1 MEQVSRYDSVFRQ
14 GAIMIDEAQEVF
26 PSKRASSQAVYN
38 AEVFLKAIQEA
49 RAGLPDCHTVRQR
62 DNRKLPRQIDYI
74 VQPQLRRSWEYLYVE
89 NALHRQVKHAALE
102 LKIWNWSGSA
112 TGIPLFNNMPYPPP
126 HGSEQISRTFTGVEK
141 TFAAYPTKQVIVSAV
156 AKDRHTN
163 QANLKEIADRG
174 WQVVRDVDTDTQL
187 VRRLAIIED
196 DAEEWSA
203 PGTAPRDL
211 GSAA

>member
-1 MEQVSRYDSVFRQ
+1 MD
-14 GAIMIDEAQEVF
+14 
-26 PSKRASSQAVYN
+26 
-38 AEVFLKAIQEA
+38 
-49 RAGLPDCHTVRQR
+49 
-62 DNRKLPRQIDYI
+62 
-74 VQPQLRRSWEYLYVE
+74 

-112 TGIPLFNNMPYPPP
+112 TGIPLFNNMPYLPP

-156 AKDRHTN
+156 AKDRHTKL
-163 QANLKEIADRG
+163 ANLKEIEALQDLEMAIFRDPQTNNPVDMLPAQEFYKRLVEILYKGSDPGVGKVQKEIADRG

-187 VRRLAIIED
+187 VRRLAVIED
-196 DAEEWSA
+196 DTEEWSA
-203 PGTAPRDL
+203 PGVPPRDL